1 VVGAKTITLDWVSK
15 IIKDGKTVFPQ
26 KGDCDMKKTK
36 KRKSAADKER
46 EANELALR
54 LAEHGIYAM
63 YGGKK
68 GHGFWLYRVGV
79 ENAKRLVEYFDPKM
93 FWDIADAF
101 EETPVIKNDGR
112 NSGNPFFWMF
122 NDAMKLAEVPITE

>member
-1 VVGAKTITLDWVSK
+1 MKTIALDRMSEM
-15 IIKDGKTVFPQ
+15 INGGKTVFPQ
-26 KGDCDMKKTK
+26 KGKGDMKKTK
-36 KRKSAADKER
+36 RKKSAVDKER
-46 EANELALR
+46 EAGDLALR

-63 YGGKK
+63 YGGRK

-79 ENAKRLVEYFDPKM
+79 ENAKRLIENFDPEI
-93 FWDIADAF
+93 FWGIADAF

-122 NDAMKLAEVPITE
+122 NDAMKLAEVPVTE